1 MSKREQGT
9 FTVEFAI
16 IAAALFMVLFAVIEL
31 AHVLWIWN
39 TATEATR
46 RGARV
51 AAVCP
56 INHPAVAEVTVF
68 AQPGGGPSSP
78 ILSGLSTGNVSVEY
92 LNQYGDPDTDFQDI
106 AYVRVSLNNYAFT
119 PLIPFVNVDFTLPPF
134 ETTIPSESLGYIPN
148 RDDPTADPV
157 CSCYG
162 SPGPTTNCEL

>member
-1 MSKREQGT
+1 MKNRDGGT

-16 IAAALFMVLFAVIEL
+16 VAAALFIVLFAVIEV
-31 AHVLWIWN
+31 AHILWIWN

-56 INHPAVAEVTVF
+56 INHPAVAEIAVF
-68 AQPGGGPSSP
+68 GPPGGGTDSP
-78 ILSGLSTGNVSVEY
+78 ILQDVSTGNVAVAY
-92 LNQYGDPDTDFQDI
+92 LDEDGTAETVFEEI
-106 AYVRVSLNNYAFT
+106 RYVRVSLNNYTFT
-119 PLIPFVNVDFTLPPF
+119 PLIPFVNVDITLPPF

-148 RDDPTADPV
+148 VDDPTADPV

-162 SPGPTTNCEL
+162 SPGPTTNCVL

>member
-1 MSKREQGT
+1 MRKQEQGI

-16 IAAALFMVLFAVIEL
+16 IAATLFIVLFAVIEL

-39 TATEATR
+39 TASEATR

-68 AQPGGGPSSP
+68 AQPGGGPDSP
-78 ILSGLSTGNVSVEY
+78 ILNGLSTSNVSVEY
-92 LNQYGDPDTDFQDI
+92 LDEDGDPDTDFRDI
-106 AYVRVSLNNYAFT
+106 AYVRVLLSNYTFT

-134 ETTIPSESLGYIPN
+134 ETTIPSESLGYIPDV
-148 RDDPTADPV
+148 DDPTADPV

-162 SPGPTTNCEL
+162 STGPTTNCEL

>member
-16 IAAALFMVLFAVIEL
+16 IAAALFIVLFAVIEL
-31 AHVLWIWN
+31 AHLLWIWN

-56 INHPAVAEVTVF
+56 INHPAVPEVTVF
-68 AQPGGGPSSP
+68 AQPGGGPGSP
-78 ILSGLSTGNVSVEY
+78 ILKDLSTANVSVEY
-92 LNQYGDPDTDFQDI
+92 LNQDGDPDTDFRDI
-106 AYVRVSLNNYAFT
+106 AFVRVSLNNYTFT

-134 ETTIPSESLGYIPN
+134 ETTIPSESLGYIPDP
-148 RDDPTADPV
+148 DDPVADPV